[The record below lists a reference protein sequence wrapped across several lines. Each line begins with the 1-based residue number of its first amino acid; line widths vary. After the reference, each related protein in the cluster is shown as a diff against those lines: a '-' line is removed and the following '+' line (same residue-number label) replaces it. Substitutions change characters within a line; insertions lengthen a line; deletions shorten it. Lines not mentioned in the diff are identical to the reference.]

1 MKKYLV
7 VGNPI
12 NHSLSPLIHNLW
24 IKENNIKSIYD
35 SQKLNS
41 QDLGKLILSIREG
54 KISGANITVP
64 FKREIITFLDK
75 LSPEAKDTQSVNTIY
90 LKDNEI
96 TGHNTDVMGFKK
108 SIEDIKFNVT
118 GKKILILGAGGV
130 VPSIIYALN
139 KMKASQI
146 MISNRTKSNADNL
159 KKLFKNLNILS
170 WGELP
175 DFDMIINATSLGLN
189 EKDSIN
195 LDFSNIKKGKFFYD
209 VIYNPEETNFLNN
222 ARKLGH
228 ETENGKKMFVYQ
240 AASAFE
246 IWHGI
251 QPRIDEKI
259 FELLNK

>member
-24 IKENNIKSIYD
+24 IRENNIKSIYD

-41 QDLGKLILSIREG
+41 QDLKKLILSIREG

-64 FKREIITFLDK
+64 FKRDIISFLDK

-108 SIEDIKFNVT
+108 SIEDIKFNIE

-146 MISNRTKSNADNL
+146 MISNRTKSKATNL
-159 KKLFKNLNILS
+159 KKLFKNLDIFN
-170 WGELP
+170 WGDLP
-175 DFDMIINATSLGLN
+175 DFDMVINATSLGLN
-189 EKDSIN
+189 EKDTIN

-259 FELLNK
+259 FELLSK

>member
-12 NHSLSPLIHNLW
+12 DHSLSPLLHNLW

-35 SQKLNS
+35 SQKLNIK
-41 QDLGKLILSIREG
+41 DLEKLIISIKEG

-64 FKREIITFLDK
+64 FKKDIISFLDE
-75 LSPEAKDTQSVNTIY
+75 LSPEAKDTQSVNTVY
-90 LKDNEI
+90 FKDNKSI
-96 TGHNTDVMGFKK
+96 GHNTDIIGFKK
-108 SIEDIKFNVT
+108 SIEDTKFNIAD
-118 GKKILILGAGGV
+118 KKILILGAGGV
-130 VPSIIYALN
+130 VPSIIYALK

-159 KKLFKNLNILS
+159 KKLFKNLDILR

-189 EKDSIN
+189 EKDTIN

-209 VIYNPEETNFLNN
+209 VIYNPAGTNFLSN

-228 ETENGKKMFVYQ
+228 ETENGKKMFIYQ

-246 IWHGI
+246 SWHGI
-251 QPRIDEKI
+251 KPRIDEKI

>member
-12 NHSLSPLIHNLW
+12 DHSLSPLLHNLW
-24 IKENNIKSIYD
+24 IKENNIKSIYN

-64 FKREIITFLDK
+64 FKRDIISFLDK

-96 TGHNTDVMGFKK
+96 TGHNTDITGFKK
-108 SIEDIKFNVT
+108 SIEDIKFNIE

-159 KKLFKNLNILS
+159 KKLFKNLDILR

-189 EKDSIN
+189 EKDTIN

-209 VIYNPEETNFLNN
+209 VIYNPKETNFL
-222 ARKLGH
+222 K
-228 ETENGKKMFVYQ
+228 
-240 AASAFE
+240 
-246 IWHGI
+246 
-251 QPRIDEKI
+251 
-259 FELLNK
+259 

>member
-41 QDLGKLILSIREG
+41 QDLEKLILSIREG

-96 TGHNTDVMGFKK
+96 TGHNTDVTGFKK

-240 AASAFE
+240 AALAFE

>member
-24 IKENNIKSIYD
+24 IKENNIKSIYN

-96 TGHNTDVMGFKK
+96 TGHNTDVIGFKK
-108 SIEDIKFNVT
+108 SIEDIRFNVA
-118 GKKILILGAGGV
+118 GKKILILGAGV
-130 VPSIIYALN
+130 QY
-139 KMKASQI
+139 
-146 MISNRTKSNADNL
+146 
-159 KKLFKNLNILS
+159 
-170 WGELP
+170 
-175 DFDMIINATSLGLN
+175 
-189 EKDSIN
+189 
-195 LDFSNIKKGKFFYD
+195 
-209 VIYNPEETNFLNN
+209 
-222 ARKLGH
+222 
-228 ETENGKKMFVYQ
+228 YQ
-240 AASAFE
+240 L
-246 IWHGI
+246 I
-251 QPRIDEKI
+251 
-259 FELLNK
+259 